1 MGSLGNQIQVHERRD
16 ARFERLARPKSD
28 VCNDPSV
35 PAGLQQAFESAD
47 ERVEHLVAERP
58 TADGKGTRPVTSDDY
73 AALWL
78 ELEDGA
84 TAAAVVQ
91 TLNIPSTE
99 PRLTLINGKHA
110 KDDTELY
117 DGDTLVLLTPVEGG

>member
-1 MGSLGNQIQVHERRD
+1 MKIEVELIAFIQKY
-16 ARFERLARPKSD
+16 AP
-28 VCNDPSV
+28 
-35 PAGLQQAFESAD
+35 
-47 ERVEHLVAERP
+47 
-58 TADGKGTRPVTSDDY
+58 DGKSVFDV
-73 AALWL
+73 

-91 TLNIPSTE
+91 ALNIPDTE

-110 KDDTELY
+110 KDDTELH